1 MSFMSLS
8 RGHWFEPQPTS
19 TSAPSPWS
27 PRIYTYNIKVF
38 SLQHKGFTVR
48 KSKIYQQ
55 KNYNLLLKH
64 PEFAIKT
71 PMIYNTQDMPL
82 NRFTSS
88 TTRIYHFNNHGSS
101 PLFIFSTAIE
111 PSRHQHLI
119 FITHPISS
127 GFYITNLDEPTIF
140 YYFF

>member
-88 TTRIYHFNNHGSS
+88 TKCSIAIPFSADDCKIYDICLTLSNWKWKKHKNYLFNSS
-101 PLFIFSTAIE
+101 EWISLFES
-111 PSRHQHLI
+111 
-119 FITHPISS
+119 
-127 GFYITNLDEPTIF
+127 
-140 YYFF
+140 